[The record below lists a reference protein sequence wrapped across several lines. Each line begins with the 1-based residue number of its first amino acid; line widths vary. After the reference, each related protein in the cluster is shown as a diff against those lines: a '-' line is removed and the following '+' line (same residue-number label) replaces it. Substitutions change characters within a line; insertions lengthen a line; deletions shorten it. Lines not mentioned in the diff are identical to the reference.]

1 MLPPTHYLHAVGLP
15 SSKSRSFARG
25 GAWPTQWLPVLL
37 AFNSPHDGNPTSLF
51 DGVPPL
57 DDWAATIVD
66 RKEAAPFLNHLVEAR
81 LVLTPSVNS
90 EGLATDR
97 EKEQRRSLAASP
109 ELEIDSPAI
118 NCADDTPNTFPFF
131 STFGLPDGDCSTLI
145 PSTEQFNK
153 AEVISPAVVCA
164 WNTPVAINV
173 LNGELGVS
181 WTPPVGFGMDALISQ
196 MCPATCA
203 RYGVYAPGCAPSP
216 PSPPAINC
224 ADDTPNTFP
233 FFSTFGL
240 PDGDCSTLIP
250 STEQFN
256 KAEVISP
263 AVVCA
268 WNTPVA
274 INVLNGELGVSWT
287 PPVGFGM
294 DALISQMCPATCAR
308 YGVYAPGCAPS
319 PPSPP
324 AIDTSTIPS
333 VITCSGGA
341 YPDKDGWSLSCSGG
355 TTLSSSAPYASSGPL
370 AVTFS
375 TNCTLSTMDSFGDGW
390 DGVEW
395 VAPGLVPDMVSLPAV
410 ASSPSLVSLLAQV
423 SLPSVVSLRT
433 LVSLPAEVSLPAVV
447 SLPPFVP
454 PSPPSLPSP
463 PSPPLQ
469 LGSRYAYSSSDLIA
483 ALEDSA
489 VSRIVLVAGTYEF
502 ADDMCP
508 DQDGLG
514 SALCIDRN
522 VTIEAEVAGSVVLDA
537 KGARRVMYVSTA
549 GRAELIGLDITG
561 GYTAKRVSF
570 RASIN

>member
-15 SSKSRSFARG
+15 SSESRSFARG

-66 RKEAAPFLNHLVEAR
+66 RKEAAPFLNHLVGAR

-109 ELEIDSPAI
+109 ELEIDSLAI

-164 WNTPVAINV
+164 WNTP
-173 LNGELGVS
+173 G
-181 WTPPVGFGMDALISQ
+181 
-196 MCPATCA
+196 
-203 RYGVYAPGCAPSP
+203 
-216 PSPPAINC
+216 
-224 ADDTPNTFP
+224 
-233 FFSTFGL
+233 
-240 PDGDCSTLIP
+240 
-250 STEQFN
+250 
-256 KAEVISP
+256 
-263 AVVCA
+263 
-268 WNTPVA
+268 A

-375 TNCTLSTMDSFGDGW
+375 TSCTLSTMDSFGDGW

-423 SLPSVVSLRT
+423 SLPSV
-433 LVSLPAEVSLPAVV
+433 VSLPAVV

-561 GYTAKRVSF
+561 GYTAQRVSF